1 MDDIAF
7 FDSSSYSHRGGI
19 WPDAVRPEKPNVS
32 NVSSDDVST
41 ASAPPDA
48 DISSSSGDLDPHSQV
63 KRSSSD
69 GEVGI
74 DTDPQNTSP
83 QLSHRHTTILPASR
97 GSSPTPQP
105 SPHQSFNYD
114 PGAEGPDSPKEAAL
128 LEDQPPVLRHKA
140 SSSSEKSKKTRFL
153 SIRRTSRSPSPSPSS
168 HPPSREISP
177 APSLENLRPPSL
189 ERPNGTSTHT
199 DISRTNT
206 LLSTLKSRAGD
217 RQTLSNTAKE
227 TMRKWTN
234 WGGLKKDRNSNAA
247 LSEDVRDGQASKV
260 HSASQKVKSSYAEI
274 RAAVDERRDKERRNS
289 DVSSSS
295 INTPEREHKGR
306 VDSVSPMQSPQ
317 GSSFSTS
324 QVASS
329 LALSYAGGPADPSVD
344 ETSLLEQLSARS
356 PVVDVDGTQLG
367 SEDIAGVGLTPV
379 TLVSPPVSVSPPI
392 QSQPS
397 QGKTMTIPSIHARN
411 RGEVM
416 SMGYVPPSP
425 PAPEVK
431 TGVSVYRLWK
441 PSPATQT
448 ERADRDGEHTS
459 SSSPPAL
466 SPDSMETSPESV
478 PQANSLR
485 PPPPPLPPRT
495 SASAPT
501 SAPLNPIALRGE
513 ECLEESESTQ
523 NVEGVETSSFPV
535 SPGSKPPLPP
545 RKIHA
550 SA

>member
-19 WPDAVRPEKPNVS
+19 WPDAVRREKPNVS
-32 NVSSDDVST
+32 NVSSVGDDVST
-41 ASAPPDA
+41 VSAPPDV
-48 DISSSSGDLDPHSQV
+48 DISSSSGDPDPHSQV

-69 GEVGI
+69 GEVGV
-74 DTDPQNTSP
+74 DADPQNTSP
-83 QLSHRHTTILPASR
+83 QVSYRHTPTLPASR

-105 SPHQSFNYD
+105 STHQSFNYD
-114 PGAEGPDSPKEAAL
+114 PGVEGPDTPTEAAL
-128 LEDQPPVLRHKA
+128 LEDQPPALRHKA

-153 SIRRTSRSPSPSPSS
+153 GIRRTSRSPSPSPPS
-168 HPPSREISP
+168 HPSSREISP
-177 APSLENLRPPSL
+177 APSLEKLRPPSV
-189 ERPNGTSTHT
+189 ERPNGPSTHT
-199 DISRTNT
+199 DISRTNS

-247 LSEDVRDGQASKV
+247 SSEDVRDGQTSKV

-295 INTPEREHKGR
+295 INTPERGHKER
-306 VDSVSPMQSPQ
+306 AVSVSPMQSPQ
-317 GSSFSTS
+317 VPSFSSS

-329 LALSYAGGPADPSVD
+329 LASPYAGGPADPLVD
-344 ETSLLEQLSARS
+344 ETSLLEQLSTRS
-356 PVVDVDGTQLG
+356 PTVDVDGTQLG
-367 SEDIAGVGLTPV
+367 SEDIIGVGLTPV
-379 TLVSPPVSVSPPI
+379 TLISPPVFVPPPI

-425 PAPEVK
+425 PAPDVK
-431 TGVSVYRLWK
+431 PGMSVYRLWK

-448 ERADRDGEHTS
+448 EHADRDGEHAS
-459 SSSPPAL
+459 SSSPLAL
-466 SPDSMETSPESV
+466 IPDSMETSAESV
-478 PQANSLR
+478 PQANSLQ

-495 SASAPT
+495 SASA
-501 SAPLNPIALRGE
+501 SLNPIVSRGGE
-513 ECLEESESTQ
+513 SHVESESTQ
-523 NVEGVETSSFPV
+523 DVEGVETSSFPV